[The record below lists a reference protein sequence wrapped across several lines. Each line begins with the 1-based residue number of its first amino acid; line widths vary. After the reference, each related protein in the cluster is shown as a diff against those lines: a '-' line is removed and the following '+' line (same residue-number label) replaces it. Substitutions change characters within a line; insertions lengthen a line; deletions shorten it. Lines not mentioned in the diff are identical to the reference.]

1 MSREMRWHTHHTQQ
15 AHRKKYWL
23 LLLLHTDNERW
34 WQTTSYYAKKIVFFS
49 FRNWMV
55 VENEIHLAWSLYSY
69 RKGRIH
75 MYITE
80 IKSNIERW
88 LLTIT
93 QYFHLV
99 KLKMKLKIY
108 TTQIHTFQ
116 TRNTHTHTYCTLLYC
131 NEYCMW
137 FNKKKT
143 CNINVCL
150 SHKYINVYW
159 PRIVCHWNIFPL
171 WILSPSI
178 IYFCFHFFALLF
190 QCIKY

>member
-1 MSREMRWHTHHTQQ
+1 MTHTSHTTGSEKKILTI
-15 AHRKKYWL
+15 ATATHRQRTMMTNDNKL
-23 LLLLHTDNERW
+23 LC
-34 WQTTSYYAKKIVFFS
+34 KKIVFFS

-108 TTQIHTFQ
+108 TTQIHTFE
-116 TRNTHTHTYCTLLYC
+116 TRNTHTYLLHFAILQRILYVIQQ
-131 NEYCMW
+131 
-137 FNKKKT
+137 KKHV
-143 CNINVCL
+143 I
-150 SHKYINVYW
+150 
-159 PRIVCHWNIFPL
+159 
-171 WILSPSI
+171 
-178 IYFCFHFFALLF
+178 
-190 QCIKY
+190 